1 MLSPGRKGEDGLL
14 AVPKPKCN
22 SMGEKMG
29 FSLFPRNQKFFKLF
43 EKQHSIVQEAV
54 EALNQ
59 AFLGFPQVAGPCKSI
74 HDLEHKGDEVFH
86 EIIRELSQTFI
97 TPLDREDI
105 HDINVTQEAVLNAVA
120 SVATR
125 LGLYKPAEIRKGG
138 VELTDNFCR
147 IVRETGLMLVCM
159 NENRGVD
166 EQIQTIRKLK
176 QEIDLFVLVDLGE
189 LFEQP
194 NPDAAA
200 AFETM
205 KWDQIYTRIEDG
217 IDKAVYLAHVI
228 EGVCIKNG

>member
-1 MLSPGRKGEDGLL
+1 
-14 AVPKPKCN
+14 
-22 SMGEKMG
+22 MG

-43 EKQHSIVQEAV
+43 EKQHGFLQEAV

-74 HDLEHKGDEVFH
+74 HELEHKGNEVFH

-105 HDINVTQEAVLNAVA
+105 HDINVTQEAALNAVA

-125 LGLYKPAEIRKGG
+125 LGLYKPAEMRKGG
-138 VELTDNFCR
+138 VELIDNFCR
-147 IVRETGLMLVCM
+147 IVRESGQMLVCM
-159 NENRGVD
+159 NEGRGVD
-166 EQIQTIRKLK
+166 EEIRIIRKLK

-194 NPDAAA
+194 NPDAVA

-205 KWDQIYTRIEDG
+205 KWDQIYARLEDAV
-217 IDKAVYLAHVI
+217 DKAVYLAHLV
-228 EGVCIKNG
+228 EGVCVKNG